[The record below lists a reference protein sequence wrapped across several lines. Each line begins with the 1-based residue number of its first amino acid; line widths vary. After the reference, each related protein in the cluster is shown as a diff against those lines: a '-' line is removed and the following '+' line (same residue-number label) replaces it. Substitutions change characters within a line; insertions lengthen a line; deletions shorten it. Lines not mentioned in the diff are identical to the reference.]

1 MKFCPKC
8 GSIMI
13 VKGEELVCPKC
24 GYKESLN
31 KRESKKLS
39 IKEKVENKDNIK
51 VALEDESA
59 YPISEETVCPKCG
72 KKGAYYFFKQTRSS
86 DEPET
91 KFFKCV
97 HCGYVWREYD

>member
-8 GSIMI
+8 GTLMI
-13 VKGEELVCPKC
+13 IRNDELVCPKC
-24 GYKESLN
+24 GYVEKA
-31 KRESKKLS
+31 KKS
-39 IKEKVENKDNIK
+39 DTKIKEKVEKEESIK
-51 VALEDESA
+51 IAIEEESA
-59 YPISEETVCPKCG
+59 YPISEEVVCPKCG

-91 KFFKCV
+91 KFFKCI

>member
-8 GSIMI
+8 GTIMI
-13 VKGEELVCPKC
+13 LKNGELVCPKC
-24 GYKESLN
+24 GYKE
-31 KRESKKLS
+31 EGKKKELK
-39 IKEKVENKDNIK
+39 IKEKIEVEENVK
-51 VALEDESA
+51 VAIDSEEA

-97 HCGYVWREYD
+97 HCGFVWREYD